1 MLFQAKNGR
10 VQIDGT
16 DMDYV
21 SFGKGSRVFIML
33 PGLGDGLK
41 TVKGM
46 AFLLA
51 LTYKIYARDYTVF
64 IFSRK
69 NDLSD
74 NYSTRDMAADQAK
87 AMKHLGIANA
97 DVMGISQGGMIAQYL
112 AIDHPEL
119 VGKLILAVTL
129 SKQNELLQNAVRDWI
144 SMAEQG
150 DYKSLMTDTAEKS
163 YSEKYLKKYRSLYP
177 LLGHIGKP
185 KDFKRFLIQADSC
198 LHHNAYPE
206 LDKIKCPALII
217 GGACDKIVGAAA
229 SQELADNIEKSELY
243 IYDGFG
249 HAAYEEAADFHQ
261 RVLRFLTD

>member
-1 MLFQAKNGR
+1 MLFHAKNER
-10 VQIDGT
+10 VRIDGT

-21 SFGKGSRVFIML
+21 SFGKGNRVFIML

-46 AFLLA
+46 ALLLA

-69 NDLSD
+69 NDLPD

-112 AIDHPEL
+112 AIDHPNL
-119 VGKLILAVTL
+119 VGKLVLAVTL
-129 SKQNELLQNAVRDWI
+129 SKQNELLQNAVSRWI
-144 SMAEQG
+144 TMAVQE

-163 YSEKYLKKYRSLYP
+163 YSDKYLKKYRFFYP

-185 KDFKRFLIQADSC
+185 QNFKRFLIQADSC

-229 SQELADNIEKSELY
+229 SQELADKIEKSELY
-243 IYDGFG
+243 IYDGLG